1 MISNPKH
8 GWCDIKIGEFQGT
21 GSYLTAV
28 PLDMVNAFIHYYEDG
43 AGACFVNEEGTDF
56 TLVLSEFNAYI
67 IINREKQELYNVS
80 VSIDTLADELQDD
93 ILKCPKEWTKEFMTS
108 EFDGDAT
115 SLSYQNGE
123 INRRT
128 LYLLKQVDTLRNIRE
143 RQRAYTSTQKEE
155 DKIEYE

>member
-1 MISNPKH
+1 MISNPEH

-56 TLVLSEFNAYI
+56 TFVLSEFNAYI
-67 IINREKQELYNVS
+67 IINRERQELYNVP

-93 ILKCPKEWTKEFMTS
+93 ILKCPKEWAKEFMTS
-108 EFDGDAT
+108 DFDGDAT

-143 RQRAYTSTQKEE
+143 RQKAYTSAQKEE

>member
-43 AGACFVNEEGTDF
+43 AGACFVDEEGTDF

-67 IINREKQELYNVS
+67 IINREKQELYNVP

-93 ILKCPKEWTKEFMTS
+93 ILKCPKEWTEEFMTF
-108 EFDGDAT
+108 EFDGD
-115 SLSYQNGE
+115 E

-143 RQRAYTSTQKEE
+143 RQRAYASTQKEE
-155 DKIEYE
+155 RDL